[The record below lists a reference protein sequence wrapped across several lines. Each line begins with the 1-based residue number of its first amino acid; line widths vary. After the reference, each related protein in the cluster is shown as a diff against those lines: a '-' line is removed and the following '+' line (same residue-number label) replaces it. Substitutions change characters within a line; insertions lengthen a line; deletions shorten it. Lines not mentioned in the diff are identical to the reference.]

1 MNTTYPNHIL
11 PRVSSV
17 SLYTFTVLY
26 NNLKVKIM
34 ITTNDVA
41 KVFDT
46 VLSIPGMSEVVK
58 IDLKISRKNVLL
70 LNHVIERGLALEND
84 DTDLLASM
92 SEEGLSE
99 LRNVSEECLQKAG
112 LVELNQK
119 LTTLS
124 QACK

>member
-1 MNTTYPNHIL
+1 
-11 PRVSSV
+11 
-17 SLYTFTVLY
+17 
-26 NNLKVKIM
+26 M

-70 LNHVIERGLALEND
+70 LNHVIVRGLALEND
-84 DTDLLASM
+84 VSGLLGSI
-92 SEEGLSE
+92 SKEDLSE

-124 QACK
+124 EACK